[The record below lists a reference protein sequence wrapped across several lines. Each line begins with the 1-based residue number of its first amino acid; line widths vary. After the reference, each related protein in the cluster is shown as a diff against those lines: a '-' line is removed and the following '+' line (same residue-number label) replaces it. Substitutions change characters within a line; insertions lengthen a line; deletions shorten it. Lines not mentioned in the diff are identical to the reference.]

1 MDDLDALRLQLE
13 WGADE
18 ALLEAPQNRLAAPPA
33 PRPPA
38 APPAPPAPRSPAP
51 PASHSPALPALHSP
65 ALPVSRSPALPA
77 GPADAE
83 RLAAACGTLGELRAA
98 LQNFTGC
105 GLRDTATSLV
115 FGEGP
120 DHARLMLI
128 GDAPGADEDRTGKPF
143 CGPAGQ
149 LLDKMLAS
157 VGLPRADLRIV
168 PLLPWRP
175 PGDREPTDREIALCL
190 PFLRRHIALVRPAG
204 ALLVGGAA
212 AKALLPGYL
221 RGNGI
226 RKLRGQ
232 WQRLVVPGLEQV
244 IDALPTYHPAYL
256 MRTPAA
262 KRESWHDLIALRQ
275 WSMEMENRP

>member
-1 MDDLDALRLQLE
+1 MDELDALRLQIE

-18 ALLEAPQNRLAAPPA
+18 ALLEAPQSRFAVTPLPKPV
-33 PRPPA
+33 PV
-38 APPAPPAPRSPAP
+38 PAPPAPRTIA
-51 PASHSPALPALHSP
+51 A
-65 ALPVSRSPALPA
+65 ALPA

-83 RLAAACGTLGELRAA
+83 RLAAACASLEDLRAA

-105 GLRDTATSLV
+105 GLRDTATNLV

-120 DHARLMLI
+120 ENARLMVI
-128 GDAPGADEDRTGKPF
+128 GDAPAAEEDRSGKPF
-143 CGPAGQ
+143 AGPAGQ

-157 VGLPRADLRIV
+157 IGFQREDLRIV
-168 PLLPWRP
+168 TLIPWRP
-175 PGDREPTDREIALCL
+175 PGDRDPTESEIAVCL

-204 ALLVGGAA
+204 LLLLGGTA

-232 WQRLVVPGLEQV
+232 WQKLVIPGLAQPV
-244 IDALPTYHPAYL
+244 DALPTYHPAYL
-256 MRTPAA
+256 ARLPSA

-275 WSMEMENRP
+275 WSIEMANRP